1 MTDCAR
7 LAARLVGVG
16 FFLAA
21 ILTAGRVHAAEY
33 AALVMDAETGRVLSQ
48 HSADKPRYPASLT
61 KMMTL
66 YLLFEA
72 LDGKAVRLNTQMK
85 VSPLAASRP
94 PSRLGLKPGD
104 TITVR
109 QAILA
114 LITKSA
120 NDAATVVAERLAG
133 SEARFAEKMTARARS
148 LGMKRTTFRNASGLP
163 DLSQVTTA
171 HDMAILARALLRRFP
186 HYYGYFAEDAFEYR
200 GLRHINHN
208 RLLGAYDGIDGIK
221 TGYIHASGFNLVASA
236 KRNGRRLI
244 GVVFGASSPAERSH
258 TMIALLDD
266 GFRAMPSLPTLVMQ
280 QTPARPAA
288 TAAATITAT
297 ATATTTG
304 PAQVVAAAQGA
315 GVTPAAGG
323 SGKLP
328 GVMIASGDAGS
339 ALQVAAERAW
349 GIQVGA
355 FSAAEAAARRA
366 EHAAELAAREVAGGS
381 IDILSQENRS
391 GTTHYLAR
399 IHGLTRADAAD
410 ACARLKVSKI
420 GCFVVTLD
428 DGSMEDDGT
437 AAARTGD
444 IGDAVAGGD
453 WGVQVGVYPRRASA
467 LATAKAALGKA
478 PPLSEGTIAVV
489 PLQGRKGQLYRARI
503 VGLEKR
509 QAEAGCRALKLAK
522 AQCMVLRMGDVDRE
536 HQAASL

>member
-72 LDGKAVRLNTQMK
+72 LDGKALRLNTQMK

-133 SEARFAEKMTARARS
+133 SEAQFAQKMTARARA

-266 GFRAMPSLPTLVMQ
+266 GFRALPSLPTLVMQ

-288 TAAATITAT
+288 AAAQ
-297 ATATTTG
+297 
-304 PAQVVAAAQGA
+304 PAQVPPAQVAAAQGA
-315 GVTPAAGG
+315 GVGPAEGR

-355 FSAAEAAARRA
+355 FSAAEAAAKRA

-428 DGSMEDDGT
+428 DGFMEETGT

-467 LATAKAALGKA
+467 FATAKAALGKA

-509 QAEAGCRALKLAK
+509 QAEAACRALKLAK
-522 AQCMVLRMGDVDRE
+522 AQCMVLRMSDVDRE